1 MLPNK
6 QALST
11 MTEEAYNR
19 VRSDDVGRF
28 TFTSRQNRDAF
39 VRRCEEYDAEY
50 EVHDHEIGGEW
61 DTATIAVASEDLRP
75 LRYLI
80 STG

>member
-28 TFTSRQNRDAF
+28 TFTSRRGRDAF

-50 EVHDHEIGGEW
+50 EVHDHRINGEW

>member
-1 MLPNK
+1 
-6 QALST
+6 

-19 VRSDDVGRF
+19 IRSEDVGRF
-28 TFTSRQNRDAF
+28 TFTSRQSRDAF
-39 VRRCEEYDAEY
+39 VRRCEEYDADY
-50 EVHDHEIGGEW
+50 DVDDHEIDGEW
-61 DTATIAVASEDLRP
+61 DSATIAVSSDDLRP

>member
-1 MLPNK
+1 
-6 QALST
+6 

-19 VRSDDVGRF
+19 VRSGDVGRF
-28 TFTSRQNRDAF
+28 TFTSRRSRDAF

-50 EVHDHEIGGEW
+50 EVHDYRINGEW
-61 DTATIAVASEDLRP
+61 DTATIEVASEDLRP

>member
-1 MLPNK
+1 
-6 QALST
+6 

-19 VRSDDVGRF
+19 LQSEGVGRF
-28 TFTSRQNRDAF
+28 TFTSRQSRDAF
-39 VRRCEEYDAEY
+39 VRRCEEYGAEY
-50 EVHDHEIGGEW
+50 EVDDHEIDEEW
-61 DTATIAVASEDLRP
+61 DSATIAVSSDDLRP